1 MAEPSRVPGPSA
13 RVVAA
18 IALVLWAGLAGLTWV
33 VSSADAAT
41 GALAADGLL
50 SSDVR
55 LALRLHAAAVEH
67 GWLVDL
73 GRVLDALGSTLFC
86 AVLVAGVSVL
96 LLVGGA
102 LRRPWDEWTYA
113 LAVLLT
119 SAIGGAL
126 VTPWLKGVLVRERP
140 PWNGLWLTE
149 ESASF
154 PSGHAQA
161 GITVWVAIGLV
172 VLLVGGSAR
181 AWWLAAPLMVIGLL
195 IGASRAVV
203 GVHWPSDVLGGWLL
217 GGAWLATSLL
227 VWRPLLRPS
236 TAVAATAARSR
247 R

>member
-13 RVVAA
+13 SVVAG
-18 IALVLWAGLAGLTWV
+18 IALVLWAGFAGLTWV

-41 GALAADGLL
+41 GALGANGLL
-50 SSDVR
+50 VSDIRLAVR
-55 LALRLHAAAVEH
+55 LHEMAVENA
-67 GWLVDL
+67 WLVGL
-73 GRVLDALGSTLFC
+73 GRVLDVLGSTPFC
-86 AVLVAGVSVL
+86 ASLVAAVSVL

-102 LRRPWDEWTYA
+102 LKRPWDVWTYA

-119 SAIGGAL
+119 SAIGGGL
-126 VTPWLKGVLVRERP
+126 ITPWLKAVLDRERP

-161 GITVWVAIGLV
+161 GITVWVATGMV
-172 VLLVGGSAR
+172 VLLVGAFAR
-181 AWWLAAPLMVIGLL
+181 VWWVAAPLMALGLL
-195 IGASRAVV
+195 IGASRPIV

-236 TAVAATAARSR
+236 TAGAAAAARSR